1 MDVNA
6 FCKRVDNIH
15 EIKNIMENELNT
27 INWYWYWFK

>member
-6 FCKRVDNIH
+6 FCKRVDNIQ

-27 INWYWYWFK
+27 NNW